1 MKEELISPKRVESLR
16 AETDDSL
23 DLTGNPLEVD
33 LNGDES
39 KLSAGL
45 THNIHLWTEEEEAH
59 FPMEL
64 RKARYY
70 IIQIHLF

>member
-1 MKEELISPKRVESLR
+1 MVSPTKVNSFQ

-39 KLSAGL
+39 QLSAGRTL
-45 THNIHLWTEEEEAH
+45 NIHLWTDEEEAH
-59 FPMEL
+59 FPMDL
-64 RKARYY
+64 RIARYY
-70 IIQIHLF
+70 RRE